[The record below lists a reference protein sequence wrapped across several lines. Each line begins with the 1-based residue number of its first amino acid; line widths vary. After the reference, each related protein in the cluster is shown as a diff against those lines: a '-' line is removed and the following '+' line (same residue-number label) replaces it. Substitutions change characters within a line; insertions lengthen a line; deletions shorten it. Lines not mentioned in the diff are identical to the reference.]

1 MKKLIALVP
10 ILVLTGCVG
19 APSEPELQF
28 DSIALGETGSVAT
41 AQPSS
46 SAAAADEPQPS
57 QEPSQAPSQEPSASP
72 SESESSSDEYAQD
85 RYAQIDIEDQSGDGV
100 MVQIEEIR
108 ISGSNSFLVIY
119 NTSGLVLA
127 SALVTP
133 QSQPVTIKLQVP
145 ITSSQDL
152 EAVLYLD
159 DGDGVFDLNK
169 DFPILDYEQELVHE
183 DFYYRVNG

>member
-57 QEPSQAPSQEPSASP
+57 QDPSQEPSASP

-85 RYAQIDIEDQSGDGV
+85 RYAEIDIEDQTGDGV

-169 DFPILDYEQELVHE
+169 DFPILDYEQKLVHE
-183 DFYYRVNG
+183 DFYYTVNG

>member
-1 MKKLIALVP
+1 MKKLTALVP
-10 ILVLTGCVG
+10 ILVLSGCMG

-28 DSIALGETGSVAT
+28 DSIALGDTGSVAT

-46 SAAAADEPQPS
+46 SAAAAEEPQ
-57 QEPSQAPSQEPSASP
+57 ASQEPSASP

-85 RYAQIDIEDQSGDGV
+85 RYAEIDIEDQSGDGV

-145 ITSSQDL
+145 ITKSQEL

-169 DFPILDYEQELVHE
+169 DFPILDDEQELVHE

>member
-10 ILVLTGCVG
+10 ILVLSGCVG

-46 SAAAADEPQPS
+46 SAAASEEPQHSQGPS
-57 QEPSQAPSQEPSASP
+57 QEPSTSP

-85 RYAQIDIEDQSGDGV
+85 RYAEIDIEDQSGDGV

-119 NTSGLVLA
+119 DNNGLVLA

-145 ITSSQDL
+145 ITESQEL

-159 DGDGVFDLNK
+159 DGDGLFDLNK

>member
-10 ILVLTGCVG
+10 ILVLSGCVG

-28 DSIALGETGSVAT
+28 EAISLGETGSVAT

-46 SAAAADEPQPS
+46 SAAAAEEPQPV
-57 QEPSQAPSQEPSASP
+57 QESTEEPSASP
-72 SESESSSDEYAQD
+72 SESESSSIEYSQD
-85 RYAQIDIEDQSGDGV
+85 RYAEIDIEDQSGDGV

-108 ISGSNSFLVIY
+108 ISRSSSFLVIY
-119 NTSGLVLA
+119 DNSGLVLA

-133 QSQPVTIKLQVP
+133 QSQPVTIKLEVP
-145 ITSSQDL
+145 ITKSQEL

-159 DGDGVFDLNK
+159 DGDGFFDLNR
-169 DFPILDYEQELVHE
+169 DFPILDDDSELVHE
-183 DFYYRVNG
+183 DFDYRVTG

>member
-10 ILVLTGCVG
+10 ILVLSGCVG

-28 DSIALGETGSVAT
+28 DSIALGDTGSVAT

-46 SAAAADEPQPS
+46 SAAAAEEPQ
-57 QEPSQAPSQEPSASP
+57 ASQEPSASP

-85 RYAQIDIEDQSGDGV
+85 RYAEIDIEDQSGDGV
-100 MVQIEEIR
+100 MVQIEEIQ

-119 NTSGLVLA
+119 DNSGLVLA

-145 ITSSQDL
+145 ITKSQEL

-169 DFPILDYEQELVHE
+169 DFPILDDEQELVHE